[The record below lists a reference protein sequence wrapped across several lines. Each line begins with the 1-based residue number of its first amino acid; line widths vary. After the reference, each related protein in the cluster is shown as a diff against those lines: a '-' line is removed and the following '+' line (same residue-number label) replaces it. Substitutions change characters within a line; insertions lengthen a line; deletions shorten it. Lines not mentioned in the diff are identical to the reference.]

1 MNASD
6 ASAAGVAVL
15 SAEEADAIVR
25 RAIEYPYAAPSHS
38 YLYDARAIGHWR
50 PLPPEPRLLEGRTPV
65 LAAGSNRAPERLAQK
80 FQALFPHARIPV
92 TRAHLTG
99 FDSVYCAHV
108 TSYGSVPAT
117 LHPSPGTSVAL
128 HITWLTEDE
137 LACMHGTEQPGVN
150 YHFVRLKNPDLA
162 LADGGVTLD
171 TAYAYLSVHGA
182 MLDNGAPVA
191 LAAIEATGRRFA
203 ARAQSAML
211 SALALAAPEV
221 DVRTFIRGI
230 VGVDRE
236 RQRLRAAHEALMRR
250 SVERFPFET
259 VEIVPVGA

>member
-1 MNASD
+1 MKART
-6 ASAAGVAVL
+6 ASAADAAL
-15 SAEEADAIVR
+15 SADEADAIVR

-38 YLYDARAIGHWR
+38 YLYDARANGLWR

-80 FQALFPHARIPV
+80 FQALFPQATIPV

-117 LHPSPGTSVAL
+117 LHPSPGTTVAL
-128 HITWLTEDE
+128 YITWLNEDE
-137 LACMHGTEQPGVN
+137 LACMHRTEQPGVN
-150 YHFVRLKNPDLA
+150 YHFVRLRNPALA
-162 LADGGVTLD
+162 LADGSVTLE
-171 TAYAYLSVHGA
+171 TTYAYLSVHGA
-182 MLDNGAPVA
+182 MLDKGAPVA

-211 SALALAAPEV
+211 TALAAQVAPDV
-221 DVRTFIRGI
+221 DLRTFIRGI

-236 RQRLRAAHEALMRR
+236 RQRLRAAHEARMRR
-250 SVERFPFET
+250 SVDRFPFET
-259 VEIVPVGA
+259 VAIVPVEA